1 MNRMMQAGNTQ
12 AMAGGSNKSNV
23 KTGLLLAAMALAFFL
38 AVVVNHV
45 YFR

>member
-1 MNRMMQAGNTQ
+1 MMQAGQTGGVQ
-12 AMAGGSNKSNV
+12 SMAGGSRKSNV
-23 KTGLLLAAMALAFFL
+23 KTGLLLAAMALAFFV

>member
-1 MNRMMQAGNTQ
+1 MMRASSTQ
-12 AMAGGSNKSNV
+12 AMTDSGGPQKSNV
-23 KTGLLLAAMALAFFL
+23 RTGLLLAAMALAFFA